1 MIQDIAPH
9 QLHIGY
15 ELRRD
20 AEGHDFAVAAKDG
33 ELLVDERGCIPTFD
47 ALGLSP
53 QGAQYLFTMDTDAY
67 YMVDADAND
76 AAFHFA
82 PSSSFRTVE
91 PRYCAF
97 AGITA
102 FQLVNFYRR
111 NRFCSTCAH
120 PLEHHKSER
129 ALVCPECGRIVYP
142 RISPA
147 VIAAVVD
154 GDRIVLTKY
163 AGRAFKRYALVAGYC
178 EVGESPEDPV
188 RREIFEETGLHVDNI
203 QYYKSQ
209 PWSFTETLL
218 MGFVAHL
225 SGSDEI
231 HMDKNELSVAEWVNR
246 ADIPDDMGEG
256 SLTREMILAFRDG
269 KIG

>member
-33 ELLVDERGCIPTFD
+33 ELLVDEHGCIPTFD

-53 QGAQYLFTMDTDAY
+53 MGAQYLFTMDTDAY

-120 PLEHHKSER
+120 PLEHHKNER

-154 GDRIVLTKY
+154 GDLSVLNAKGNTMIIFDGAIFNAESFSKKMHSQK
-163 AGRAFKRYALVAGYC
+163 AGTHRGVLLIKADKN
-178 EVGESPEDPV
+178 
-188 RREIFEETGLHVDNI
+188 VDT
-203 QYYKSQ
+203 Q
-209 PWSFTETLL
+209 TLL
-218 MGFVAHL
+218 DICSAARAGGFEKIHL
-225 SGSDEI
+225 AATPEE
-231 HMDKNELSVAEWVNR
+231 K
-246 ADIPDDMGEG
+246 
-256 SLTREMILAFRDG
+256 
-269 KIG
+269 